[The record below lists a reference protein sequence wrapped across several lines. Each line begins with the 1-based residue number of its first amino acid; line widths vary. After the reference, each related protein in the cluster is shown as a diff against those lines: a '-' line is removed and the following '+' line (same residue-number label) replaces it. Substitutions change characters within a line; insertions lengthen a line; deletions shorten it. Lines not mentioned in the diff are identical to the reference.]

1 MAKKL
6 LILCLFCIP
15 LSTMAQQTFEMTEG
29 DTTYVMKEYFICFL
43 YRGDK
48 ALDIPE
54 KELNEIQAGHLA
66 HINALAEEGKIAIA
80 GPMGM
85 DEDLRGIIIF
95 HTASKEEAEALQ
107 AKDPAIIAGR
117 LRMEIYPWWAAQGS
131 KLP

>member
-1 MAKKL
+1 MEKIIL
-6 LILCLFCIP
+6 LLAICS
-15 LSTMAQQTFEMTEG
+15 LSLNSMAQRTFEMQEG

-54 KELNEIQAGHLA
+54 EELESIQAGHLA
-66 HINALAEEGKIAIA
+66 HINQLAEEGKIAIA

-95 HTASKEEAEALQ
+95 HTENKEEAEVLQ
-107 AKDPAIIAGR
+107 KQDPAIKAGR

>member
-1 MAKKL
+1 
-6 LILCLFCIP
+6 
-15 LSTMAQQTFEMTEG
+15 MAQQTFEMTEG

-54 KELNEIQAGHLA
+54 EELNEIQAAHLA

-117 LRMEIYPWWAAQGS
+117 LRMKIYPWWAAQGS